1 MRIVIASGK
10 GGVGKSMLAS
20 SLAILFAKSKK
31 IVAVDGDVDAPN
43 LHLWLGQGEN
53 WDQTEKVSTSE
64 RPVIS
69 PKKCQNCKHCVDVC
83 PFGAL
88 SFSRQS
94 LIVNPFLCEGCGA
107 CEEICPRGAIK
118 MVPVEN
124 AEIRI
129 KRNVYGFPLVSAQL
143 YPGETGSGKVVEE
156 IKKRAE
162 GFPYQMMILDA
173 PAGTSCPVIA
183 ALKDANRAVL
193 ITEPTPSGLA
203 DLKRILSVVNYF
215 KISYGVVVNKWNIN
229 KQISEKIEKDF
240 AGKILGKISY
250 DQKIFTAIANLTPI
264 MGTNLKAKE
273 EIKVIYRRLT
283 SSLIRV

>member
-94 LIVNPFLCEGCGA
+94 LL
-107 CEEICPRGAIK
+107 
-118 MVPVEN
+118 
-124 AEIRI
+124 
-129 KRNVYGFPLVSAQL
+129 
-143 YPGETGSGKVVEE
+143 
-156 IKKRAE
+156 
-162 GFPYQMMILDA
+162 ILFFARD
-173 PAGTSCPVIA
+173 A
-183 ALKDANRAVL
+183 ALAKKFALGGRL
-193 ITEPTPSGLA
+193 KWYRLKMRKLGL
-203 DLKRILSVVNYF
+203 
-215 KISYGVVVNKWNIN
+215 
-229 KQISEKIEKDF
+229 
-240 AGKILGKISY
+240 
-250 DQKIFTAIANLTPI
+250 
-264 MGTNLKAKE
+264 KE
-273 EIKVIYRRLT
+273 MYMAFL
-283 SSLIRV
+283 